1 MSLKVNTNIL
11 SVDAQRNLA
20 ITRLDLSKTME
31 KLSSGLR
38 INKAADDAAGLAIS
52 EKMRT
57 QIRGYSQALSN
68 AQDGINLIQT
78 TEGAL
83 NETETILH
91 RMRELAIQA
100 SNDTLVTS
108 DRQKIQE
115 EVSQLRTELT
125 QIAWRT
131 EFNSRKLLDG
141 SVDDTKIGAEATAD
155 VKQNMRVGQENIT
168 IPMFSDLLSNVS
180 ATTVTGAG
188 SAGPRTA
195 ATVDA
200 AFQFKIVAW
209 QMNGSSPVSVAV
221 EVRSSLDGLVT
232 TIRLGVGL
240 TANPGGTNGIYTL
253 TVGTNGVNMSIGQ
266 VNVSFAN
273 ISVSDIGKTAL
284 IQVIARKEA
293 VTVDKS
299 LTLHVGPN
307 EGQFVKVGM
316 EDMTANSLRLER
328 ITFVGTTDED
338 CRMLAQSS
346 IGVLDDALERVNS
359 FRARLGAVQNRLE
372 SNIRNMNVTK
382 ENLQNSESSIRDTD
396 FAKETAN
403 LTRAQIMVQAGT
415 AILSQANA
423 DPQSALTLLK

>member
-1 MSLKVNTNIL
+1 MSGLKVNTNIM
-11 SVDAQRNLA
+11 SIDSQRNLG
-20 ITRLDLSKTME
+20 ISRLALSKTME

-57 QIRGYSQALSN
+57 QIKGYGQALNN

-78 TEGAL
+78 AEGAL
-83 NETETILH
+83 NETETLLH

-115 EVSQLRTELT
+115 EVKQLREELT
-125 QIAWRT
+125 QIAWRSEYNT
-131 EFNSRKLLDG
+131 RKLFDG
-141 SVDDTKIGAEATAD
+141 SADYTRTAIEATAD

-168 IPMFSDLLSNVS
+168 IPMFGDLLSNLS
-180 ATTVTGAG
+180 ATTITGAG

-209 QMNGSSPVSVAV
+209 QMNGSAPVSVAV
-221 EVRSSLDGLVT
+221 EVRSSIDGLVT
-232 TIRLGVGL
+232 TIRLGLGV
-240 TANPGGTNGIYTL
+240 ANPGGTNGIYTL

-284 IQVIARKEA
+284 IQVTARKEA
-293 VTVDKS
+293 VTVDKA
-299 LTLHVGPN
+299 LTMHVGPN
-307 EGQFVKVGM
+307 EGQFVKIGL
-316 EDMTANSLRLER
+316 EDMTANALRLER

-346 IGVLDDALERVNS
+346 MGVLDDALEKVNTM
-359 FRARLGAVQNRLE
+359 RAKLGAIQNRLE
-372 SNIRNMNVTK
+372 SNIRNMNLAK

-396 FAKETAN
+396 FAKETAE
-403 LTRAQIMVQAGT
+403 LTRSQIMVQAGT

-423 DPQSALTLLK
+423 DSQNALSLLK